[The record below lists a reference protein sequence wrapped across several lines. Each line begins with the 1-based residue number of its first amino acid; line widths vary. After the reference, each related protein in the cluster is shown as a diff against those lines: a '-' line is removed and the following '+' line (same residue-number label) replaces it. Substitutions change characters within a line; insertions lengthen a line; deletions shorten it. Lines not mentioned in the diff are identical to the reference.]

1 MSGSGPPFDGSL
13 PSASDRFIAL
23 LFLERHAAV
32 LAV

>member
-13 PSASDRFIAL
+13 PSASDRLFAL
-23 LFLERHAAV
+23 LFLDHHATV